1 MSKQRDKT
9 SAGSH
14 ARLIARLS
22 RNRDRSNDWGD
33 PQGKLSCSSGCR
45 LVFPV
50 SRMRECVCLLCF
62 CAMRVYIYIYISVFS
77 DVNVYADDAHDRCI
91 YNKCIQS
98 TNLITSNLSFHAAMG
113 RQSVETDF
121 GSDDVQ
127 IQ

>member
-1 MSKQRDKT
+1 MRVF
-9 SAGSH
+9 ALFLCH
-14 ARLIARLS
+14 AR
-22 RNRDRSNDWGD
+22 
-33 PQGKLSCSSGCR
+33 
-45 LVFPV
+45 
-50 SRMRECVCLLCF
+50 VCLYIYIYIYIYIHIHTHTHTHTHIYIYI
-62 CAMRVYIYIYISVFS
+62 YIYIYISVYS